1 MPHTV
6 STLLRL
12 RPSTGPRQQERA
24 NQPAAASRSVM
35 VREAMVA
42 ISPPRFAVPRVIP
55 RIIVLGIELRRSFE
69 PLDRVRINTGGSA
82 RRPWYG
88 FPATRWPYFPGQ
100 HKPEQIHSCIR
111 VSVQCDIA
119 AKCAFRRAEVLQMHE
134 RFCLIDA
141 SVGRP
146 RSGDLEPWRTN
157 PL

>member
-42 ISPPRFAVPRVIP
+42 ISPPGFAVPRSARVIP

-69 PLDRVRINTGGSA
+69 PLDRVRIIQG
-82 RRPWYG
+82 
-88 FPATRWPYFPGQ
+88 
-100 HKPEQIHSCIR
+100 
-111 VSVQCDIA
+111 VQRGLGMD
-119 AKCAFRRAEVLQMHE
+119 FRRLAG
-134 RFCLIDA
+134 LI
-141 SVGRP
+141 SLGN
-146 RSGDLEPWRTN
+146 TN
-157 PL
+157 PS